1 MRHCVV
7 NFVRKGLLCLGLT
20 LLQPAVFTVAS
31 PIDPALS
38 SAEITQLT
46 KEAYWWGSQQVGFY
60 ELRHL
65 FTQMEQSPA
74 YRGINRLGQ
83 NRRLF
88 TAKERFATTPN
99 SSTLYSGGFF
109 DVSKEPIVVLTS
121 KVEGP
126 PRYWSVMSADP
137 YARYFFLIGSQS
149 TGNEAQ
155 RYVIVGPHWRGQ
167 LPEGLRGVEVIRS
180 PSDAF
185 QTTLRVGVTPKDE
198 SDIAIALQLMD
209 GFMMMPLSM
218 WQKHGNQP
226 LPLAQQPK
234 VKGDYRSFPRMDQ
247 ITDLAKS
254 ALPTDYLQLAS
265 LVINDPSMTKRTD
278 SIKEADVLRHLT
290 RLGLREGQEFDPAD
304 LTEQQKVAV
313 DEGFRLGRIEARAI
327 FEKSLIDMNGW
338 KLQTSLDYDETNFA
352 LRAGAADIAWGSP
365 VPYQSH
371 TIAFGLLDAQGQP
384 LDGKYRY
391 TLTFDVDKLPPVTDF
406 WELPM
411 YDEFGYFVD
420 NPIDRYS
427 VTSMMYRTGA
437 FAVKNGKLTFY
448 LQADR
453 PTDPEQARNWLPI
466 PAGTK
471 FQMAPRFYG
480 PTASLIDGSYMMPKI
495 VRVSAP

>member
-1 MRHCVV
+1 MKHRM
-7 NFVRKGLLCLGLT
+7 NAVRMGLLCLGFT
-20 LLQPAVFTVAS
+20 LLQSTAHGAQS

-38 SAEITQLT
+38 PAQITQFT
-46 KEAYWWGSQQVGFY
+46 KEAYWWGSQQAGFY

-155 RYVIVGPHWRGQ
+155 RYVIIGPNWQGR

-185 QTTLRVGVTPKDE
+185 QATLRVGVTPKDE
-198 SDIAIALQLMD
+198 QDIATALKLMD
-209 GFMMMPLSM
+209 GFAMMPLSV
-218 WQKHGNQP
+218 WQQNGQQP
-226 LPLAQQPK
+226 VPLAQQPK
-234 VKGDYRSFPRMDQ
+234 IKGGYPSFARMDQ

-254 ALPTDYLQLAS
+254 ALPTDYLQLVS
-265 LVINDPSMTKRTD
+265 LVINDPTMTKRTD
-278 SIKEADVLRHLT
+278 SIKEAEVLSHLA
-290 RLGLREGQEFDPAD
+290 RLGLREGQAFSPTD
-304 LTEQQKVAV
+304 LTAQQQAAV
-313 DEGFRLGRIEARAI
+313 EEGVRLGRIEARAV

-338 KLQTSLDYDETNFA
+338 KLQTSLDYDESNFA

-371 TIAFGLLDAQGQP
+371 TIAFGLFDAEGQP

-406 WELPM
+406 WELPV
-411 YDEFGYFVD
+411 YDGFGYFVD

-427 VTSMMYRTGA
+427 VTSPMYGAGA
-437 FAVKNGKLTFY
+437 FVVKEAKLTFY

-453 PTDPEQARNWLPI
+453 PTDPDQARNWLPV
-466 PAGTK
+466 PAGAT

-480 PTASLIDGSYMMPKI
+480 PTASLIDGSYKMPKV

>member
-1 MRHCVV
+1 MRRHIK
-7 NFVRKGLLCLGLT
+7 NFAKKGFLCLSLI
-20 LLQPAVFTVAS
+20 LLQPAAYVVAS

-38 SAEITQLT
+38 SEEITQLT

-83 NRRLF
+83 SRRLF

-99 SSTLYSGGFF
+99 SSTLYSGGFS
-109 DVSKEPIVVLTS
+109 DVSKDPIVILTS
-121 KVEGP
+121 KVEG

-137 YARYFFLIGSQS
+137 YAHYFFLIGSQL

-155 RYVIVGPHWRGQ
+155 RYVIIGPHWKGR
-167 LPEGLRGVEVIRS
+167 LPEGLRGAEVIRA
-180 PSDAF
+180 PANAF
-185 QTTLRVGVTPKDE
+185 QTTFRVSVTPKDE
-198 SDIAIALQLMD
+198 HDITAALKLMD
-209 GFMMMPLSM
+209 GFTMIPLSM
-218 WQKHGNQP
+218 WQKNGNQA
-226 LPLAQQPK
+226 LPLSQQPTI
-234 VKGDYRSFPRMDQ
+234 KGDYPSFPRMDQ

-254 ALPTDYLQLAS
+254 MLSTDYLQLVS
-265 LVINDPSMTKRTD
+265 LVINDPSITKRTD
-278 SIKEADVLRHLT
+278 SVQEANVLRNLA
-290 RLGLREGQEFDPAD
+290 RLGLREGETFDPAD
-304 LTEQQKVAV
+304 LTAPQKAAI
-313 DEGFRLGRIEARAI
+313 DEGYRLARIEARAV

-338 KLQTSLDYDETNFA
+338 KLQTNLDYDETNFK
-352 LRAGAADIAWGSP
+352 LRAGAADIAWASP

-371 TIAFGLLDAQGQP
+371 TIAFGLLDAQSQP
-384 LDGKYRY
+384 LDGKHRY

-406 WELPM
+406 WELPV

-427 VTSMMYRTGA
+427 VTSLMHSAGE
-437 FAVKNGKLTFY
+437 FVVKNGKLTFY

-453 PTDPEQARNWLPI
+453 PTDPDQERNWLPI
-466 PAGTK
+466 PAGAK

-480 PTASLIDGSYMMPKI
+480 PTASLIDGSYPMPRI
-495 VRVSAP
+495 VQAHAF